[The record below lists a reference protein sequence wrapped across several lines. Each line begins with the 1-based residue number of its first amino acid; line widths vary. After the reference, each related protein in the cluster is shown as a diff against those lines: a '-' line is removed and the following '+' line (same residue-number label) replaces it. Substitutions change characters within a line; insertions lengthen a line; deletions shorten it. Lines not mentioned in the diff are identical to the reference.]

1 MIRRPPRSTR
11 TDTLFPYTTL
21 FRSADI
27 ARNFGRYHDNG
38 RDRLSARRAAMIEE
52 GRRVLAVDYALAHDW
67 IDVLNAVL
75 DEILTRYDA
84 ILTPATTGEAPTG
97 LESTGSPAF
106 CTIWTYCGV
115 PAITLPLLT
124 GGNGMPIGVQ
134 LIGARGNDARL
145 LRTARWQIG
154 RAHV

>member
-38 RDRLSARRAAMIEE
+38 RDRLSARLAAMIEE

-84 ILTPATTGEAPTG
+84 ILTPATTGEATTG
-97 LESTGSPAF
+97 LESTGHPPF
-106 CTIWTYCGV
+106 LTNLTYF
-115 PAITLPLLT
+115 
-124 GGNGMPIGVQ
+124 NREDQ
-134 LIGARGNDARL
+134 R
-145 LRTARWQIG
+145 
-154 RAHV
+154 

>member
-1 MIRRPPRSTR
+1 MLAQVESNLGRQHKHGVERLR
-11 TDTLFPYTTL
+11 
-21 FRSADI
+21 
-27 ARNFGRYHDNG
+27 AR
-38 RDRLSARRAAMIEE
+38 LVAMIVE
-52 GRRVLAVDYALAHDW
+52 GGMVLAVYYALAHDW
-67 IDVLNAVL
+67 IDVLNAGL
-75 DEILTRYDA
+75 DEILTHYDA

-115 PAITLPLLT
+115 PATTLPLLT

-145 LRTARWQIG
+145 LRTARWLVESLKDG
-154 RAHV
+154 SPDEPA